1 MKKLMSRVFVV
12 YSILMIW
19 INGCAQ
25 APLAPSATPTLAPP
39 TATAT
44 PKPNPKP
51 MSISI
56 LPFYDYQDIQINVGN
71 YSEELKAKDIQI
83 LAGLAQEMAQQK
95 ELLTPEQMYVLAIR
109 FYDLGDKDTSIYWY
123 YEAQFRAKLFQQ
135 AIEPAQYVTL
145 ADQAFKLNTAYDDF
159 TRMAGEYVNGYAGC
173 DLDNWVKFT
182 QMVLADN
189 TTPPALNQLFPD
201 VLFVTEDRW
210 QSINDEVSKGL
221 ATLIDYISKNGE
233 SIKQHRAQQDMDAK
247 YCN

>member
-1 MKKLMSRVFVV
+1 MKKLMYRVLVA
-12 YSILMIW
+12 YSIIT
-19 INGCAQ
+19 IFISGCAQ
-25 APLAPSATPTLAPP
+25 IPLLAPPTPTLAPP

-56 LPFYDYQDIQINVGN
+56 LPFYDYQDIQINVGD
-71 YSEELKAKDIQI
+71 YSEGLKAKDIQT
-83 LAGLAQEMAQQK
+83 LAKLAQKMAQQK
-95 ELLTPEQMYVLAIR
+95 ERLTPEQMYVLAIR
-109 FYDLGDKDTSIYWY
+109 FYDLGDKDSSIYWY

-135 AIEPAQYVTL
+135 AIEPAQYITL
-145 ADQAFKLNTAYDDF
+145 ADQAFKLNSAYDDF

-173 DLDNWVKFT
+173 DLNNWVKFT

-189 TTPPALNQLFPD
+189 TTPPALNQMFPD
-201 VLFVTEDRW
+201 VLFVNEDRW
-210 QSINDEVSKGL
+210 QSINDEVLNGL

-233 SIKQHRAQQDMDAK
+233 SIRQHRAQQNLDAL